1 MARNLTTG
9 AATVIRDTDMM
20 QTGIQAR
27 LLDVSTRGV
36 RLLMAAPLD
45 LNEQVRLVVR
55 NEIQRLEKTTRGTV
69 RRVAKTDDGGHVVD
83 FELMLRLAPLEVLLL
98 RKLLNPDNVRKILPA
113 R

>member
-36 RLLMAAPLD
+36 RLSMAAPLD

-69 RRVAKTDDGGHVVD
+69 RRLAKTDDGGYVVD
-83 FELMLRLAPLEVLLL
+83 FELMLRLTPLEVLLL
-98 RKLLNPDNVRKILPA
+98 RKLLNPNDPGTIPPTR
-113 R
+113 